1 MEKQIA
7 VLPGDGIGPEVTDA
21 AREVLQA
28 VADRFGHTFSYKKAL
43 LGGCAIDEVGTPLPE
58 ETLDV
63 CRHAD
68 GILLG
73 AVGGPKWDTLPGHL
87 RPEKG
92 LLGLRKGLNLFA
104 NLRPVTVYD
113 SLSDAS
119 TLKNDV
125 IDGVDLLIV
134 RELTGG
140 LYFGEPRERRGEG
153 ETEEVVDTL
162 LYTRGEMRR
171 IIRKAFELAM
181 VRNKHVTSVDKAN
194 VLESSRMWRE
204 VANEVAQEFPEVTL
218 EHMLVDNAAM
228 QLIRRP
234 KQFDVLVTE
243 NLFGDILSDEA
254 SMVTGSL
261 GMLPSASLTSD
272 GPGLYE
278 PIHGSAPDIAGKGVA
293 NPLATI
299 ASCAMM
305 LKYSFGLHE
314 EAKTIED
321 AIEAVLKQGYRTAD
335 IAKPGKESSS
345 TKAITD
351 AVVEAIQASVDI
363 S

>member
-113 SLSDAS
+113 SLADAS

-140 LYFGEPRERRGEG
+140 FISGNRVNDG
-153 ETEEVVDTL
+153 VKAKQ
-162 LYTRGEMRR
+162 
-171 IIRKAFELAM
+171 RK
-181 VRNKHVTSVDKAN
+181 S
-194 VLESSRMWRE
+194 
-204 VANEVAQEFPEVTL
+204 
-218 EHMLVDNAAM
+218 
-228 QLIRRP
+228 
-234 KQFDVLVTE
+234 
-243 NLFGDILSDEA
+243 
-254 SMVTGSL
+254 
-261 GMLPSASLTSD
+261 
-272 GPGLYE
+272 
-278 PIHGSAPDIAGKGVA
+278 
-293 NPLATI
+293 
-299 ASCAMM
+299 
-305 LKYSFGLHE
+305 
-314 EAKTIED
+314 
-321 AIEAVLKQGYRTAD
+321 
-335 IAKPGKESSS
+335 
-345 TKAITD
+345 
-351 AVVEAIQASVDI
+351 
-363 S
+363 